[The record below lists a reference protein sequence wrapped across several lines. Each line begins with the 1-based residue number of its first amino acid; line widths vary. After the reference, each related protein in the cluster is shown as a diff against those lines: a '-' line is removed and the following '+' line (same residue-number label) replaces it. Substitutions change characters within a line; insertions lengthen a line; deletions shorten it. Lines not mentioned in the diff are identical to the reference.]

1 MECCR
6 GGLLPRSTGLP
17 DLVPDGEE
25 DRISPLPDDMLLQIL
40 VRLGCARAAAHT
52 GLLVRRWRGL
62 WARLHK
68 LTFHR
73 ISPDPLDAA
82 LAMVA
87 RLAPSL
93 LDIHFFHHHMLEPAR
108 LDLYYVGFTLPPA
121 GGFPALES
129 LHMENCHIDI
139 TDMLP
144 RCPLLKKLWELA
156 VYANRQIRHINI
168 VAPALK
174 KLYLD
179 AHCGIHKKF
188 TLSFSAPAVE
198 DLTLK
203 RECRAISY
211 RFGVIW
217 RMWSLTFSTCLQPL
231 GHTQLAN
238 NSESMYLYPLHRPRG
253 VLSLNLETN
262 VLSGDAAMTFEQGI
276 YRFQVT
282 DFSVLELDVT
292 QSGHVYGAIVLHL
305 LGLCTSIQRLKVTLV
320 QRSDIYIIMRVHCS

>member
-1 MECCR
+1 MAAGVACDLCREDQLEMECCR

-108 LDLYYVGFTLPPA
+108 VSSLLRAAAALAPAEFVFYVSGGLPP
-121 GGFPALES
+121 GSVE
-129 LHMENCHIDI
+129 
-139 TDMLP
+139 LP
-144 RCPLLKKLWELA
+144 CFDRTA
-156 VYANRQIRHINI
+156 
-168 VAPALK
+168 
-174 KLYLD
+174 
-179 AHCGIHKKF
+179 
-188 TLSFSAPAVE
+188 
-198 DLTLK
+198 
-203 RECRAISY
+203 
-211 RFGVIW
+211 
-217 RMWSLTFSTCLQPL
+217 
-231 GHTQLAN
+231 
-238 NSESMYLYPLHRPRG
+238 
-253 VLSLNLETN
+253 
-262 VLSGDAAMTFEQGI
+262 
-276 YRFQVT
+276 
-282 DFSVLELDVT
+282 
-292 QSGHVYGAIVLHL
+292 
-305 LGLCTSIQRLKVTLV
+305 
-320 QRSDIYIIMRVHCS
+320 